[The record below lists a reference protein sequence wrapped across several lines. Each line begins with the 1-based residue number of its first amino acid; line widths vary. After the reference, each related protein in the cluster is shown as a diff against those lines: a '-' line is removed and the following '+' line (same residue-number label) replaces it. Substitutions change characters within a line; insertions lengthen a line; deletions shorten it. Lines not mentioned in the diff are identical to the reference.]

1 MDKENSRNTIIF
13 VVSMVAIF
21 ALYQVFVLGPRE
33 RQRTA
38 DMRAQ
43 AAQAQ
48 LAAKAGVAPGSPT
61 YVARAQA
68 LAGSPRVAIN
78 TPALEGSIALKGGR
92 IDDLFL
98 KDYRETIAKTSPP
111 VELFRPEGAKDA
123 YFTDFGWIGPAPTPG
138 PITLW
143 RQTAGSALAP
153 GAPVTLSWDNGQ
165 GLTFTRT
172 ISVDKLYMFTVTD
185 TVTNHGAGLVNL
197 APYASVERQGQPEL
211 SKSLYIFEGAVG
223 ALSDGPD
230 SHKYTT
236 KSQTYK
242 GWKKKGDQTFDS
254 TGGWLGL
261 TDKYWLAAL
270 VPSQTATIKAQYR
283 VDTVNGVD
291 VFYAHYLAPS
301 VALAPGATVQS
312 STRVFAGA
320 KKVSVLQAYQK
331 ALGIPRFDDAVDW
344 GILWF
349 LTQPIFWLLIKLY
362 DLTGNF
368 GLALLALTVIVKA
381 ATFPLANKSY
391 ASASKMKL
399 LAPEID
405 KIKKLYKDDAAKQ
418 QQETMALYQREKI
431 NPVAGCLPALIPLPI
446 FFALY
451 KVLFVTIEMRQAPF
465 FGFIKDLSDRDPT
478 SVWTLFGL
486 IPWHPDTAP
495 LIGTIIGGN
504 GPLHIGFL
512 ALLYGFIM
520 WLNQAMTPTTGIDP
534 SQRQI
539 MQFMPLMFI
548 FFFTQMPAG
557 LLVYYCWSTA
567 LTILQQYVI
576 MHRYKTENPIDTF
589 IIKLRGR
596 EAKT

>member
-13 VVSMVAIF
+13 VVTTI
-21 ALYQVFVLGPRE
+21 ALLVLYEVFVVGPRT
-33 RQRTA
+33 RQHA
-38 DMRAQ
+38 AEMRAQ

-48 LAAKAGVAPGSPT
+48 IAASTGVAAAGHPT

-68 LAGSPRVAIN
+68 LAGSPRVQID

-138 PITLW
+138 PATLW
-143 RQTAGSALAP
+143 RQTGGGTLAP
-153 GAPVTLSWDNGQ
+153 GAPITLSWDNGQ

-172 ISVDKLYMFTVTD
+172 VSVDKLYMFTVAD
-185 TVTNHGAGLVNL
+185 TVTNHGASPIKL
-197 APYASVERQGQPEL
+197 APYASVERKGQPEL

-223 ALSDGPD
+223 ALGG
-230 SHKYTT
+230 
-236 KSQTYK
+236 QLRMETYK

-270 VPSQTATIKAQYR
+270 VPSQTTPIKGQYR
-283 VDTVNGVD
+283 VDTDNGVD
-291 VFYAHYLAPS
+291 VFYAHYLAPTID
-301 VALAPGATVQS
+301 VAPGATAET

-331 ALGIPRFDDAVDW
+331 ALGIPHFDDAVDW
-344 GILWF
+344 GMLWF
-349 LTQPIFWLLIKLY
+349 LTRPIFWLLIKLY

-381 ATFPLANKSY
+381 ATFPLANRSY

-405 KIKKLYKDDAAKQ
+405 KIKKQYKDDAAKQ

-478 SVWTLFGL
+478 SVWNLFGL
-486 IPWHPDTAP
+486 IPWNPETAP
-495 LIGTIIGGN
+495 LVGTIIGGA
-504 GPLHIGFL
+504 GPLHIGL
-512 ALLYGFIM
+512 
-520 WLNQAMTPTTGIDP
+520 
-534 SQRQI
+534 
-539 MQFMPLMFI
+539 
-548 FFFTQMPAG
+548 
-557 LLVYYCWSTA
+557 
-567 LTILQQYVI
+567 
-576 MHRYKTENPIDTF
+576 
-589 IIKLRGR
+589 
-596 EAKT
+596 